1 MNLAYQMPR
10 LLVQNPRRKENTK
23 LKPLTVTYFL
33 LIAVIL
39 NAPSSWA
46 QEKLDPKVV
55 EAAKKEREVNWQT
68 ITALEP
74 NTQIVAH
81 FQKKYPFIKAVQSRA
96 GGGPLL
102 NKIMTEAQ
110 GGKNS
115 WDVVVGRGEMFPA
128 LMSKKLL
135 ASYRSPELK
144 MIDDDLIDKAGY
156 WTAYN
161 LQTWVLGYNTNLVKR
176 QDVPK
181 TYEDLL
187 DPQWK
192 TQKISID
199 TEGYGWLQGLIG
211 AWGRDKTLAYFKKL
225 AAQDPAIKRGNTLRV
240 QTTAAGEYPLIITLA
255 ALIHRL
261 SSKGAPIDWV
271 PLEPAVVRINPVM
284 LAANAPNPNAARLF
298 FDFLLS
304 KEAQEILASLGD
316 IPVRKDV
323 NPDPPRLI
331 RGYKRVIE
339 RPEGYKDLKETVALY
354 SEIFNVR

>member
-1 MNLAYQMPR
+1 MPKTLAAICSF
-10 LLVQNPRRKENTK
+10 LVLIIAIPFAGWPQD
-23 LKPLTVTYFL
+23 KP
-33 LIAVIL
+33 
-39 NAPSSWA
+39 
-46 QEKLDPKVV
+46 DPKVV
-55 EAAKKEREVNWQT
+55 EAAKKEAEVNWLT

-74 NTQIVAH
+74 NTQIVTH
-81 FQKKYPFIKAVQSRA
+81 FLKKYPFIKPVQSRA

-102 NKIMTEAQ
+102 NKIIAEAQ

-128 LMSKKLL
+128 LMGKKLL

-144 MIDDDLIDKAGY
+144 MIDDDLIDRAGY

-161 LQTWVLGYNTNLVKR
+161 LQTWVLGYNTNLVRKE
-176 QDVPK
+176 DVPK

-187 DPQWK
+187 DPKWRK
-192 TQKISID
+192 QKISID

-211 AWGRDKTLAYFKKL
+211 AWGREKTLAYFKKL
-225 AAQDPAIKRGNTLRV
+225 AAQDPALKRGNTLRV
-240 QTTAAGEYPLIITLA
+240 QVAAAGEHPLIVTLA

-284 LAANAPNPNAARLF
+284 LSANAPNPNAAKLF

-304 KEAQEILASLGD
+304 KEAQEILAGLGD
-316 IPVRKDV
+316 IPVRRDV

>member
-1 MNLAYQMPR
+1 MEDIKM
-10 LLVQNPRRKENTK
+10 TK
-23 LKPLTVTYFL
+23 SL
-33 LIAVIL
+33 AVICSFL
-39 NAPSSWA
+39 MTLILISPSSWP
-46 QEKLDPKVV
+46 QDKPDPKVV
-55 EAAKKEREVNWQT
+55 EAAKKEAEVNWLT

-74 NTQIVAH
+74 NTQIITH
-81 FQKKYPFIKAVQSRA
+81 FQKRYPFIKPVQSRA

-102 NKIMTEAQ
+102 NKITTEAQ
-110 GGKNS
+110 AGKHS

-128 LMSKKLL
+128 LMGKKLL

-161 LQTWVLGYNTNLVKR
+161 LQTWVLGYNTNLVRKE
-176 QDVPK
+176 DVPK
-181 TYEDLL
+181 TYDDLL
-187 DPQWK
+187 DPKWRK
-192 TQKISID
+192 QKLSID
-199 TEGYGWLQGLIG
+199 TEGYGWLQGLMG
-211 AWGRDKTLAYFKKL
+211 AWGRDKTLSYFKKL
-225 AAQDPAIKRGNTLRV
+225 VAQDPALKRGNTLRV
-240 QTTAAGEYPLIITLA
+240 QVTAAGEYPLIITLA

-284 LAANAPNPNAARLF
+284 LSANAPNPNAAKLF
-298 FDFLLS
+298 VDFLLS
-304 KEAQEILASLGD
+304 KEAQQILASLGD

-339 RPEGYKDLKETVALY
+339 RPEGYKDLKETVDLY
-354 SEIFNVR
+354 SEIFNLR